1 MSSFDSVTH
10 CIFDMDGL
18 LINTEDL
25 YTIAYETV
33 LKRYN
38 REYTFEVKAKLMGRK
53 PLIAAE
59 ILINELNLK
68 DVCTPQSYIDEV
80 SKEYPLLFPTASILP
95 GVEKLINHL
104 KAHKIPIGIST
115 GSSNEAFDIK
125 STNLKPFFAKF
136 DFILK
141 CGSDPEVK
149 EGKPAADAFTVAQTR
164 FNPTPDGK
172 LF

>member
-1 MSSFDSVTH
+1 MSPVTH

-25 YTIAYETV
+25 YTVAYETV

-38 REYTFEVKAKLMGRK
+38 KEYTFEIKAKLMGRK
-53 PLIAAE
+53 PLEAAQ
-59 ILINELNLK
+59 ILIDELDLHGQT
-68 DVCTPQSYIDEV
+68 DPQSYIDEV
-80 SKEYPLLFPTASILP
+80 SKEYPKLFPNAKLLP
-95 GVEKLINHL
+95 GVEKLIDHL
-104 KAHKIPIGIST
+104 IAHNIPIGIST

-136 DFILK
+136 GFILK

-149 EGKPAADAFTVAQTR
+149 NGKPAPDAFEVARTR
-164 FNPTPDGK
+164 FTPMPDGT
-172 LF
+172 F